1 VEPES
6 GVAPASEP
14 KVATVT
20 GPETLAAQMVDVL
33 VPALPF
39 LTALGQHG
47 ATKAAEKAGEQLGS
61 NAWPALKSA
70 WSRLFPQLKER
81 SAEEPV
87 RTLLADPDN
96 KEGRNAFEKE
106 LAVIVASDPDIA
118 RQFQKVFALL
128 PPDYPVRIDQFNAG
142 HSAKYIANIMNAHHF
157 TIGDQIGL
165 PSSRGD

>member
-1 VEPES
+1 L
-6 GVAPASEP
+6 GVAPASKS
-14 KVATVT
+14 KVETVID
-20 GPETLAAQMVDVL
+20 PETLAAQMVDVL

-47 ATKAAEKAGEQLGS
+47 ASKAAEKAGEQLGS

-70 WSRLFPQLKER
+70 WTRLFPQLKER

-87 RTLLADPDN
+87 RTLVVDPDDE
-96 KEGRNAFEKE
+96 EGRIALAGE
-106 LAVIVASDPDIA
+106 LAVIVASDPDVA

-128 PPDYPVRIDQFNAG
+128 PHDYPVRIDQFNARQ
-142 HSAKYIANIMNAHHF
+142 SAKYIANIQNAHHF
-157 TIGDQIGL
+157 TIGDQIGF